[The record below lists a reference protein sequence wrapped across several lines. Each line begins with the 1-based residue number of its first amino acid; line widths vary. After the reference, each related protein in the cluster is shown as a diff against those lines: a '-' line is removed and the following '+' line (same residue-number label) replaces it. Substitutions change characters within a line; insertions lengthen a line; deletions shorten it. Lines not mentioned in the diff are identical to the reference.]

1 MPRQRRQQ
9 SGTGIY
15 HVMIR
20 GINQQVIFEDTED
33 NEKML
38 QTLSEVK
45 AVSKCKV
52 FAYCLMH
59 NHYHIVLKVE
69 EESLEQIF
77 KRLGSRYVYWYN
89 IKYNRLGHLYQDRYK
104 SEAIESDRNLLAVI
118 RYVHQNPVKAGI
130 VKDVSDYPWSSYT
143 EYIGT
148 SRIIDTDY
156 IYSIMDKKEFESFS
170 RKESTEKALDDD
182 KPKTF
187 QITDKEAKKKIYEIS
202 GLTNAT
208 EIQYLETSAKKHYL
222 KKFKDGGMSIR
233 QINRLTGISKGI
245 VERA

>member
-1 MPRQRRQQ
+1 MPRQKRQQ
-9 SGTGIY
+9 SETGIY

-33 NEKML
+33 NEKMI
-38 QTLSEVK
+38 QTLSEVRE
-45 AVSKCKV
+45 VSKCKIL
-52 FAYCLMH
+52 AYCLMY

-89 IKYNRLGHLYQDRYK
+89 IKYNRVGHLYQDRYK

-130 VKDVSDYPWSSYT
+130 VKEVSDYPWSSYT

-148 SRIIDTDY
+148 PRVVDTEY

-170 RKESTEKALDDD
+170 KIESPEKALDERQ
-182 KPKTF
+182 KTF
-187 QITDKEAKKKIYEIS
+187 QLTDKEAKKKIYEIS
-202 GLTNAT
+202 GSTNAT
-208 EIQYLETSAKKHYL
+208 EIQHLEASAKKHYL
-222 KKFKDGGMSIR
+222 KKFKDAGMSIR